1 MSRKYCNVKFHPE
14 NRVPGDITIVPPR
27 GKRVKIP
34 ELTKQTL
41 HVTVRGCWSLLLK
54 TLVNVRALQGQ
65 KAPGSDTL
73 LPPHQKLLVTIR
85 QGPRLTLGSGL
96 GNLTSYNRLGRLST
110 TNCTYYNYDI
120 ESHRLSDQ
128 ISAQSRYKEI

>member
-73 LPPHQKLLVTIR
+73 LPPHQKLLVTIGLDGR
-85 QGPRLTLGSGL
+85 AGQIAPIITIMTLKAIACRIKG
-96 GNLTSYNRLGRLST
+96 TW
-110 TNCTYYNYDI
+110 
-120 ESHRLSDQ
+120 Q
-128 ISAQSRYKEI
+128 